1 MKRIIRTLL
10 CAGAAAVMFTACE
23 EELPHNQKV
32 QFDTP
37 AKLNLNVDV
46 NGDVEL
52 MAPKTKAYTITV
64 QAKEIAD
71 DNLTFTIKVNPDKV
85 QEYNTANGTDYE
97 IVPAEAYSISTNTLY
112 LPRYNRQSSTS
123 TLTLKADGMPDD
135 GKTRLLPITI
145 EKIEGNAETVLEAN
159 DSTFYVKFA
168 RVTIAGIKFKE
179 GDGTESK
186 PYIIRES
193 QDMLALANSLKSGAT
208 THFKMEA
215 DVDMADL
222 SEWAPVNAVAPYDK
236 AVSFDGNGHKIT
248 NFHSNAAN
256 MPSFFGVLKGSVRNL
271 TFERARI
278 ENGTSNDGAGVLA
291 GQAINAT
298 ITDVTAE
305 VDMSVDGSDGTGTK
319 VGGLVG
325 SADGC
330 IIKNVNM
337 KTYVTAT
344 TTKGP
349 NFVGGMV
356 GMCEGAAST
365 IENCHNEGDITGYF
379 FVGGLVGVVV
389 PENSKMSG
397 CSAKGVITAGA
408 RYIGGLIGYANK
420 GFEITDSHAE
430 GSVNVVNPYCGG
442 FMGASQGQMTAKRCW
457 AAVDVTNT
465 AQTQNAG
472 FIGNPGVK
480 SGNALVNDDSKYG
493 NSLFEDCYATGNI
506 TVGNRMA
513 GGFIGFIEGVSG
525 ITVRRC
531 YASGDV
537 IAKGTLGPIGGLIGG
552 AVQGSGSNF
561 KTDIKFTLE
570 KSIAWNK
577 KIDNT
582 SEKEANGYSSGG
594 IIGAVCPTSTTTDN
608 LRRAD
613 MDFIATRTP
622 VAAYNVSKFEL
633 TDQEN
638 STPGSPLPCPVV
650 NVCPYHGKAAAAGA
664 TCSQAAKTLG
674 WPEDVWDLS
683 GEMPKLK

>member
-10 CAGAAAVMFTACE
+10 CGGAAAVIFTACE

-37 AKLNLNVDV
+37 AKLNISVDV
-46 NGDVEL
+46 DGDVEL

-71 DNLTFTIKVNPDKV
+71 DNLTFTINVNPDKV

-135 GKTRLLPITI
+135 GKIRLLPITI

-159 DSTFYVKFA
+159 DSTFFVKFA
-168 RVTIAGIKFKE
+168 RITIAGIKFKE
-179 GDGTESK
+179 GTGTESD

-222 SEWAPVNAVAPYDK
+222 SEWAPVNGIAPYDK
-236 AVSFDGNGHKIT
+236 AVSFDGNGHKIS
-248 NFHSNAAN
+248 NFHSNAAS

-271 TFERARI
+271 TFEKARI

-305 VDMSVDGSDGTGTK
+305 VDVTAEGNNSTGTK

-325 SADGC
+325 CADGC
-330 IIKNVNM
+330 TIRNINM
-337 KTYVTAT
+337 KTNVNST
-344 TTKGP
+344 TTNGP

-356 GMCEGAAST
+356 GMCDGAASV
-365 IENCHNEGDITGYF
+365 IENCHNEGDITGYYF
-379 FVGGLVGVVV
+379 IGGLVGVII
-389 PENSKMSG
+389 PENSKMSN

-408 RYIGGLIGYANK
+408 RYIGGLIGYVNK

-430 GSVNVVNPYCGG
+430 GAVNVLNPYCGG
-442 FMGASQGQMTAKRCW
+442 FIGASQGQLTVKRCW
-457 AAVDVTNT
+457 ADTDVTTKN
-465 AQTQNAG
+465 QTMNG
-472 FIGNPGVK
+472 GLIGNPAVTA
-480 SGNALVNDDSKYG
+480 GNTLVNDATVFG
-493 NSLFEDCYATGNI
+493 NILIEDCYAAGKVTATEASGTKGRMMGGLIGFYEANKITGNKEI
-506 TVGNRMA
+506 TVN
-513 GGFIGFIEGVSG
+513 
-525 ITVRRC
+525 RC
-531 YASGDV
+531 YSSGDV
-537 IAKGTLGPIGGLIGG
+537 SSVNSNGAIGGLIGG
-552 AVQGSGSNF
+552 AVLSSGNL
-561 KTDIKFTLE
+561 KAGIGVTVTNC
-570 KSIAWNK
+570 IAWNQLV
-577 KIDNT
+577 DNT
-582 SEKEANGYSSGG
+582 TTASGYSSAAIVGV
-594 IIGAVCPTSTTTDN
+594 IDTPCVVN
-608 LRRAD
+608 NNYRRSDMVFRFRPGEDQLFDQNSEAD
-613 MDFIATRTP
+613 LKT
-622 VAAYNVSKFEL
+622 
-633 TDQEN
+633 N
-638 STPGSPLPCPVV
+638 STM
-650 NVCPYHGKAAAAGA
+650 CPYHGLAAAAGT
-664 TCSQAAKTLG
+664 TCSQVAKTLN
-674 WPEDVWDLS
+674 WPEDIWDLS
-683 GEMPKLK
+683 SEMPRLK

>member
-1 MKRIIRTLL
+1 
-10 CAGAAAVMFTACE
+10 MFTACE

-179 GDGTESK
+179 GDGTEAK

-215 DVDMADL
+215 DIDMADL

-236 AVSFDGNGHKIT
+236 AVSFDGNGRKIT

-305 VDMSVDGSDGTGTK
+305 VDVTVAGNNATGTK

-325 SADGC
+325 CADGC
-330 IIKNVNM
+330 IIKNINM
-337 KTYVTAT
+337 KTNVNST
-344 TTKGP
+344 TSNGP

-356 GMCEGAAST
+356 GMCDGAASV
-365 IENCHNEGDITGYF
+365 IENCHNEGDVTGYYF
-379 FVGGLVGVVV
+379 IGGLIGAIV
-389 PENSKMSG
+389 PENSKVTD
-397 CSAKGVITAGA
+397 CSAKGIVTAGA
-408 RYIGGLIGYANK
+408 RYIGGLVGYANK
-420 GFEITDSHAE
+420 GFEITDCHAE
-430 GSVNVVNPYCGG
+430 GAVNVLNPYCGG
-442 FMGASQGQMTAKRCW
+442 LLGASQGQMTAKRCW
-457 AAVDVTNT
+457 ANVDVTTKN
-465 AQTQNAG
+465 QTMNG
-472 FIGNPGVK
+472 GLIGNPAVTA
-480 SGNALVNDDSKYG
+480 GNTLVNDGTAYG
-493 NSLFEDCYATGNI
+493 NVVIEDCYAAGKVTATEASG
-506 TVGNRMA
+506 TKGRMM
-513 GGFIGFIEGVSG
+513 GGLIGFYEANKLSG
-525 ITVRRC
+525 DKKFTVNRC

-537 IAKGTLGPIGGLIGG
+537 SSVNSNGAIAGLIGG
-552 AVQGSGSNF
+552 AVLVSSNL
-561 KTDIKFTLE
+561 KAGIGVTVTNC
-570 KSIAWNK
+570 IAWNALV
-577 KIDNT
+577 DNT
-582 SEKEANGYSSGG
+582 TTASGFSSAAIVGVIDTPCVVSNNYRRSDMVFRFRAGEDQLFDQESANDLKT
-594 IIGAVCPTSTTTDN
+594 TST
-608 LRRAD
+608 
-613 MDFIATRTP
+613 M
-622 VAAYNVSKFEL
+622 
-633 TDQEN
+633 
-638 STPGSPLPCPVV
+638 
-650 NVCPYHGKAAAAGA
+650 CPYHGKAADAGT
-664 TCSQAAKTLG
+664 TCSQVAKSLG

>member
-10 CAGAAAVMFTACE
+10 CAGAAAVIFTACE

-37 AKLNLNVDV
+37 AKLNISVDV
-46 NGDVEL
+46 DGDVEL

-135 GKTRLLPITI
+135 GKIRLLPITI

-159 DSTFYVKFA
+159 DSTFFVKFA
-168 RVTIAGIKFKE
+168 RITIAGIKFKE
-179 GDGTESK
+179 GTGTESD

-222 SEWAPVNAVAPYDK
+222 SEWAPVNGIAPYDK
-236 AVSFDGNGHKIT
+236 AVSFDGNGHKIS
-248 NFHSNAAN
+248 NFHSNAAS

-271 TFERARI
+271 TFEKARI

-305 VDMSVDGSDGTGTK
+305 VDVTAEGNNSTGTK

-325 SADGC
+325 CADGC
-330 IIKNVNM
+330 TIRNINM
-337 KTYVTAT
+337 KTNVNST
-344 TTKGP
+344 TTNGP

-356 GMCEGAAST
+356 GMCDGAASV
-365 IENCHNEGDITGYF
+365 IENCHNEGDITGYYF
-379 FVGGLVGVVV
+379 IGGLVGVII
-389 PENSKMSG
+389 PENSKMSN

-408 RYIGGLIGYANK
+408 RYIGGLIGYVNK

-430 GSVNVVNPYCGG
+430 GAVNVLNPYCGG
-442 FMGASQGQMTAKRCW
+442 FIGASQGQLTVKRCW
-457 AAVDVTNT
+457 ADTDVTTKN
-465 AQTQNAG
+465 QTMNG
-472 FIGNPGVK
+472 GLIGNPAVTA
-480 SGNALVNDDSKYG
+480 GNTLVNDATVFG
-493 NSLFEDCYATGNI
+493 NILIEDCYAAGKVTATEASGTKGRMMGGLIGFYEANKITGNKEI
-506 TVGNRMA
+506 TVN
-513 GGFIGFIEGVSG
+513 
-525 ITVRRC
+525 RC
-531 YASGDV
+531 YSSGDV
-537 IAKGTLGPIGGLIGG
+537 SSVNSNGAIGGLIGG
-552 AVQGSGSNF
+552 AVLSSGNL
-561 KTDIKFTLE
+561 KAGIGVTVTNC
-570 KSIAWNK
+570 IAWNQLV
-577 KIDNT
+577 DNT
-582 SEKEANGYSSGG
+582 TTASGYSSAAIVGV
-594 IIGAVCPTSTTTDN
+594 IDTPCVVN
-608 LRRAD
+608 NNYRRSDMVFRFRPGEDQLFDQKSEAD
-613 MDFIATRTP
+613 LKT
-622 VAAYNVSKFEL
+622 
-633 TDQEN
+633 N
-638 STPGSPLPCPVV
+638 STM
-650 NVCPYHGKAAAAGA
+650 CPYHGLAAAAGT
-664 TCSQAAKTLG
+664 TCSQVAKTLN
-674 WPEDVWDLS
+674 WPEDIWDLS
-683 GEMPKLK
+683 SEMPRLK